1 MMFASTAKFCG
12 HRQVR
17 TGVDFRT
24 VGNPEA
30 TANGELFRYILEVR
44 AFCRESK
51 AAHGK
56 AIMSMSTIAIHLPD
70 GAVREVPA
78 GTTPLEIANSI
89 SPRLAGASV
98 VARVTPI
105 AGATGDG
112 AKKKDSGEAAPA
124 EAAMYAAEDKSAPR
138 LVDLATPL
146 NEDVKLEL
154 VRESDP
160 EALKVVRHSAAH
172 VLATAVLELFP
183 ETKLGHGPATDSGFF
198 YDFYREKPFTP
209 EDLAAIEAKMAEV
222 VARDEKF
229 VREYEPRE
237 EALAEFERDGDFM
250 KTHFV
255 TRFTQAG
262 EQVSFYRN
270 GKFVDFCR
278 GPHVPSTGRVKAVK
292 ITNLAGA
299 YWLGD
304 EKNPQLQRIYGTA
317 FFSKKDLDEHFAR
330 LEEAAKRDHRLLGKQ
345 LDLFSIQEVA
355 GAGLIFWHPRGA
367 MIRKVMEDW
376 MRDECLRRGY
386 QLVFT
391 PHVMRRD
398 LWRISGHEGFYA
410 GNMYTPMELD
420 DAEYR
425 LKPMNCPGHIL
436 IYKNSP
442 KSYRDLPQR
451 YAELGN
457 VYRYERSGTMH
468 GLLRVRGFTQ
478 DDAHIFCTP
487 SQIEDEMDACID
499 FAEAVL
505 KTFGFAE
512 YRVELSAHDPSRP
525 GEFVGKQEDWIRA
538 EEALDRVLTRRG
550 LTFKRIPGEGAFYG
564 PKIDFKLVDVLGRL
578 WQLSTVQFD
587 FNLPAR
593 FELEYVGEDGERH
606 QPVMVHRALF
616 GSVERFFGVLIEHY
630 AGAFPLWL
638 APVQMGLVPI
648 SERHAAYAE
657 KVEEELKAAG
667 FRVETDLRNEKM
679 NAKIR
684 DFANQ
689 KTPYILVFGD
699 KEEAANAVSVRT
711 RGKGDQGSMPL
722 SEFILKARAVAETRS
737 MEL

>member
-1 MMFASTAKFCG
+1 
-12 HRQVR
+12 
-17 TGVDFRT
+17 
-24 VGNPEA
+24 
-30 TANGELFRYILEVR
+30 
-44 AFCRESK
+44 
-51 AAHGK
+51 
-56 AIMSMSTIAIHLPD
+56 MSTKTIAVHLPD
-70 GAVREVPA
+70 GAIREVPS

-89 SPRLAGASV
+89 SLRLAAASV
-98 VARVTPI
+98 VARITPLAAV
-105 AGATGDG
+105 AGQSSARDG
-112 AKKKDSGEAAPA
+112 QPSSEEPSEAS
-124 EAAMYAAEDKSAPR
+124 MYAEEDATAPR
-138 LVDLATPL
+138 LVDLSAPL
-146 NEDVKLEL
+146 TASTRLEL
-154 VRESDP
+154 VTEKDP
-160 EALKVVRHSAAH
+160 DALKVVRHSAAH

-222 VARDEKF
+222 VARNQPFIHEF
-229 VREYEPRE
+229 APRDKSLE
-237 EALAEFERDGDFM
+237 GFERDGDFM

-255 TRFTQAG
+255 TKFTVPG
-262 EQVSFYRN
+262 SDVSFYRN
-270 GKFVDFCR
+270 GNFVDFCR
-278 GPHVPSTGRVKAVK
+278 GPHVPSTGRVKAFKV
-292 ITNLAGA
+292 TSLAGA

-317 FFSKKDLDEHFAR
+317 FFSHKDLEAHFAR
-330 LEEAAKRDHRLLGKQ
+330 LEEAARRDHRVLGRQ
-345 LDLFSIQEVA
+345 LDLYSIQELA
-355 GAGLIFWHPRGA
+355 GAGLIFWHPKGA
-367 MIRKVMEDW
+367 IVRKVMEDW

-386 QLVFT
+386 QLVYT
-391 PHVMRRD
+391 PHVMRRE
-398 LWRISGHEGFYA
+398 LWKVSGHEGFYS

-442 KSYRDLPQR
+442 KSYRDLPAR

-478 DDAHIFCTP
+478 DDAHIFCMP
-487 SQIEDEMDACID
+487 SQIESEVSACID

-505 KTFGFAE
+505 KTFGFSE
-512 YRVELSAHDPSRP
+512 FKVELSTWDPNDRAHYAGSNENWDLA
-525 GEFVGKQEDWIRA
+525 IRS
-538 EEALDRVLTRRG
+538 LDNVLKSKGIPYKT
-550 LTFKRIPGEGAFYG
+550 IPGEAAFYG
-564 PKIDFKLVDVLGRL
+564 PKIDVKLVDVLGRL

-638 APVQMGLVPI
+638 APVQVGLVPI
-648 SERHAAYAE
+648 SERHVPYAE
-657 KVEEELKAAG
+657 KLLQKLKEAG
-667 FRVETDLRNEKM
+667 FRVEVDARNEKM

-699 KEEAANAVSVRT
+699 KEEAVGSVSVRT

-722 SEFILKARAVAETRS
+722 ADFIAKAKALVAGQSTN
-737 MEL
+737 L